1 MLLVFIKSVVTFVL
15 IFFVVRLMGKRQL
28 GEMQPFELVITLII
42 AEVACIPMNDPYI
55 PFYYGVVPIVTLSFL
70 QILFSFLSEKF
81 LPVRRLISGRSVT
94 VIDKEGI
101 CYENLKKLNMNVNDL
116 MEAVRSAGYPDLEQI
131 MYAIIETN
139 GKICVIE
146 KKQPGETFLPV
157 SVIVNGKWQE
167 ENVAFTGID
176 KNSLIAEIKKK
187 GNKLADIV
195 YADVRQ
201 NGEVYCAPEKGAC
214 YVCSTTL
221 EKGGLW

>member
-1 MLLVFIKSVVTFVL
+1 
-15 IFFVVRLMGKRQL
+15 
-28 GEMQPFELVITLII
+28 
-42 AEVACIPMNDPYI
+42 
-55 PFYYGVVPIVTLSFL
+55 
-70 QILFSFLSEKF
+70 
-81 LPVRRLISGRSVT
+81 
-94 VIDKEGI
+94 
-101 CYENLKKLNMNVNDL
+101 MNVNDL

-146 KKQPGETFLPV
+146 KEQPGETFLPV

-214 YVCSTTL
+214 YVCSATL